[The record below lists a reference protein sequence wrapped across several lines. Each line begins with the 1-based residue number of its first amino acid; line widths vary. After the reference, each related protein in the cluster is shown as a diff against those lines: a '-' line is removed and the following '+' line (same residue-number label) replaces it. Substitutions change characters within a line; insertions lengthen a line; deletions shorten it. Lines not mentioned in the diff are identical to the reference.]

1 MEQLVDV
8 QMLGAPLDEVRSGVR
23 NVHGKLQACR
33 VEMVTVALAMTSL
46 TAELQHICEVCL
58 VPTLLADN
66 GNFLESHLALS
77 SLQQVERKLGGLLPW
92 FDTAR
97 ATNTFLMESISAI
110 QTGYE
115 AITGFWPVVA
125 EQFPAELVGSYTEI
139 AQECQGVLEDTRP
152 LLAQLLAQRRDLEL
166 LAALVGV
173 LRTAL
178 EGVRA
183 GTLPKATVINMLAM
197 ASWPEPTKA
206 KAA

>member
-8 QMLGAPLDEVRSGVR
+8 HALDAPLDEVCLGVR

-33 VEMVTVALAMTSL
+33 EEMGTVALAMTSL
-46 TAELQHICEVCL
+46 AAELQHTCEVCL
-58 VPTLLADN
+58 VPTLLSDHA
-66 GNFLESHLALS
+66 NFLESRLAQT
-77 SLQQVERKLGGLLPW
+77 SLQQVERKLDSLLPW

-97 ATNTFLMESISAI
+97 ATNTFLLESISAI

-115 AITGFWPVVA
+115 AITSFWPVVA
-125 EQFPAELVGSYTEI
+125 ERFPADLVGSYSAITQ
-139 AQECQGVLEDTRP
+139 ACQGVLEDTRP

-173 LRTAL
+173 LRKAL
-178 EGVRA
+178 AGVRA
-183 GTLPKATVINMLAM
+183 GSLPKATVINMLAL
-197 ASWPEPTKA
+197 ASWPEPA